1 MSNERPHIFDIT
13 YKFRHLFVSVNENA
27 LDSNRAHD
35 MSLKNL
41 LYILRSQMSEE
52 RLYRPLSGVA
62 GTEDYDDVRIAQ
74 LNFARLY
81 KQCDV
86 VNILPK
92 PALGLIRSS
101 YRMSPLPIPSHTRIT
116 MAAVLSRQQA
126 VALDVLN
133 QFSRFFTM
141 YVSNYGI
148 SEDVSLPTL
157 SIILPDV
164 TSPLSMDIVSR
175 LKEVFDP
182 FNFSALL
189 LRVTFG
195 EFRPVGEIWYYP
207 RVPLGSSISGGYDD
221 TAGTLGGFCRNK
233 LTGEV
238 YGLTAGHVVGTSGRD
253 VFAPASKPYNEAT
266 KSLEIRVK
274 EAEKDGK
281 GDMTWMNELSELK
294 NVDRFYGS
302 SVFSKQ
308 TCTNETPA
316 SIVDVALLKIGS
328 ERVADNRLAKIS
340 PALFPRRFS
349 EDGDK
354 IVALTSDI
362 QPGELLYKYGIR
374 TGLTSGTSLGTII
387 INWDANS
394 ADRADDD
401 VRGTRSTA
409 SAILGQ
415 WDPCEGEFMHFARG
429 GDSGSF
435 VFKVVRNPSEPVE
448 SEAVIVRTE
457 GVGILYGVVWE
468 EKREAYV
475 ALYMKM
481 EDVFKV
487 VRDGAG
493 IELDLE
499 VPDAE
504 ATEWPYTVMGVGRS
518 TYALH

>member
-1 MSNERPHIFDIT
+1 MSDERPHIFDIT
-13 YKFRHLFVSVNENA
+13 YKFRQLFVSVNENA

-41 LYILRSQMSEE
+41 LYILRCQMSEE

-62 GTEDYDDVRIAQ
+62 GTEDYDAVRISQ

-86 VNILPK
+86 VNILPT

-101 YRMSPLPIPSHTRIT
+101 YPMAPLPIPSHTQST
-116 MAAVLSRQQA
+116 MAAMFARQQA
-126 VALDVLN
+126 VALDALSHY
-133 QFSRFFTM
+133 SRFFAI

-164 TSPLSMDIVSR
+164 TSPSSIDIVSR
-175 LKEVFDP
+175 LKELFDP

-189 LRVTFG
+189 LRLTFG
-195 EFRPVGEIWYYP
+195 EFRPVGEIWYHP
-207 RVPLGSSISGGYDD
+207 RVPLGSSISGGDDD

-238 YGLTAGHVVGTSGRD
+238 YGLTAAHVVGTSGRD
-253 VFAPASKPYNEAT
+253 VFAPASKPYNEAA

-274 EAEKDGK
+274 EAEKAGK
-281 GDMTWMNELSELK
+281 GDTIWMNKLSDLK
-294 NVDRFYGS
+294 SLDRLYGT
-302 SVFSKQ
+302 SVFSTQ
-308 TCTNETPA
+308 TCTDA
-316 SIVDVALLKIGS
+316 SINDVALLQIAH
-328 ERVADNRLAKIS
+328 ERVADNRLAKIRPS
-340 PALFPRRFS
+340 LFPEFS

-354 IVALTSDI
+354 IVALTSDV

-374 TGLTSGTSLGTII
+374 TALTSGTSLDTII
-387 INWDANS
+387 INWDANT

-401 VRGTRSTA
+401 FSGTLCTA

-415 WDPCEGEFMHFARG
+415 WDPSEGSFTEFAKP

-435 VFKVVRNPSEPVE
+435 VLRVVRDPSESVE
-448 SEAVIVRTE
+448 SEAVVVRTE
-457 GVGILYGVVWE
+457 GAGVLYGVVWE
-468 EKREAYV
+468 EKRQGFV

-481 EDVFKV
+481 EDVFKA
-487 VRDGAG
+487 VRHGAG
-493 IELDLE
+493 IEVDLE
-499 VPDAE
+499 VPDVE
-504 ATEWPYTVMGVGRS
+504 ATEWPYTIMGRGS
-518 TYALH
+518 SSYALH